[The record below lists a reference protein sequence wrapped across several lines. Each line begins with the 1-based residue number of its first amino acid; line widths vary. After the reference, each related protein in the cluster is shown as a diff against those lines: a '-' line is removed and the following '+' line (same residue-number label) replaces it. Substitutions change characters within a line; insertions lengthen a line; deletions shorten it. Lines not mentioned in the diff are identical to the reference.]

1 MPVTPT
7 ADPKFEIGHVLF
19 VDIVGYSQRLI
30 DEQSELLSKLK
41 EIVRGT
47 KQFRLAEAEGKL
59 LRLPTG
65 DGIVLVFRNSPEAPV
80 ECAVEIAQ
88 ALKDHPDIQLRMG
101 VHSGPVSEVADV
113 NERSNVAGA
122 GINIAQRVMDC
133 GDAGHILLSRRV
145 SEDLE
150 HYARWRPYLHDL
162 GESDAKHGL
171 KLHLFSFYGDGF
183 GNPTNPA
190 KIHAT
195 AEVRTG
201 AKKTR
206 LPRMLLVAAVVLVL
220 SSGVWMFWQ
229 ANKKTTGNATV
240 NSPID
245 KSIAVLPFENLSS
258 DKENAYFAEGIQDEI
273 LTRLSKISALKVI
286 SRTSTQRY
294 KSVPDN
300 LREVAK
306 QLGVANILEGT
317 VQKAADAVRV
327 NVQLINAQ
335 SDAHVWANTYDY
347 KLTDIFRVE
356 TDVATAIAEA
366 LQAKLT
372 GGEQE
377 ALAVKPTD
385 NTQAYD
391 AYLHGLAFEARSV
404 ATSPDDYQNAARF
417 YEEAVRRDPAFALAW
432 AHLSIMYSFMYHVS
446 FDHTPERLAAM
457 QRTAETAKQLQ
468 PNLGETYLALA
479 NYQYRGRRDYDAAL
493 KAFERAR
500 ALLPNNASILYG
512 IGFVERRQC
521 KWKEAISHF
530 QQAELLD
537 PHDLELFKNYAET
550 YFCFRDFESARRIID
565 RGLSVVPDNADLI
578 VDKALSY
585 QAEGKLKEADE
596 SLQQLPL
603 QPGNNTVFDC

>member
-1 MPVTPT
+1 MRGLWTATQVWLSGPRFRLIKDRIYSKRRSYMPVTPT

-80 ECAVEIAQ
+80 ECALEIAQ

-133 GDAGHILLSRRV
+133 GEAGHILLSRRV

-183 GNPTNPA
+183 GTPTNPA

-306 QLGVANILEGT
+306 QLGVANIL
-317 VQKAADAVRV
+317 A
-327 NVQLINAQ
+327 
-335 SDAHVWANTYDY
+335 
-347 KLTDIFRVE
+347 
-356 TDVATAIAEA
+356 
-366 LQAKLT
+366 
-372 GGEQE
+372 
-377 ALAVKPTD
+377 
-385 NTQAYD
+385 
-391 AYLHGLAFEARSV
+391 
-404 ATSPDDYQNAARF
+404 
-417 YEEAVRRDPAFALAW
+417 
-432 AHLSIMYSFMYHVS
+432 
-446 FDHTPERLAAM
+446 
-457 QRTAETAKQLQ
+457 
-468 PNLGETYLALA
+468 
-479 NYQYRGRRDYDAAL
+479 
-493 KAFERAR
+493 
-500 ALLPNNASILYG
+500 
-512 IGFVERRQC
+512 
-521 KWKEAISHF
+521 
-530 QQAELLD
+530 
-537 PHDLELFKNYAET
+537 
-550 YFCFRDFESARRIID
+550 
-565 RGLSVVPDNADLI
+565 
-578 VDKALSY
+578 
-585 QAEGKLKEADE
+585 
-596 SLQQLPL
+596 
-603 QPGNNTVFDC
+603 